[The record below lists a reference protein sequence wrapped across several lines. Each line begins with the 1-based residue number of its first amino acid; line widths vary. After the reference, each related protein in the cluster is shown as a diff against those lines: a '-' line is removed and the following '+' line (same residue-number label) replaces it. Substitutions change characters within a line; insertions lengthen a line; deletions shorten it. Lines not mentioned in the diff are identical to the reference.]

1 MTIDNEEIRKKT
13 TKKGL
18 WFVYLILNSDELSEE
33 SNLQEEISKSCLSFR
48 CSFDLSLVDLA
59 DGFKLIEAI
68 LMHQESTVSVGLA
81 VNANVIFMRVRMQ
94 VLDTICGEEDF

>member
-1 MTIDNEEIRKKT
+1 M
-13 TKKGL
+13 
-18 WFVYLILNSDELSEE
+18 ILNSDELSEE

-48 CSFDLSLVDLA
+48 CSFDLSLVDLT

-81 VNANVIFMRVRMQ
+81 VNTDVIFVSIRMQ
-94 VLDTICGEEDF
+94 VLDTICGEEDL